1 MKTQVRTARSSQCRS
16 RDQLKQQLSEALAS
30 NTTVS
35 KIENVEEI
43 LLDDPTLL
51 LKVKNRIRKL
61 QIIRN

>member
-1 MKTQVRTARSSQCRS
+1 MKAQVRTARSSQCRS